1 MTDLK
6 CFNKIGFAREYNEQ
20 NKETLKE
27 KGQHISSLTQIK
39 FMFVNYESYFL
50 HFSSNSRLKVNKSI
64 TNPGLQASKPSENLN
79 KTLTDFENPHSENVS
94 MSDLMTIM

>member
-27 KGQHISSLTQIK
+27 KEKGST
-39 FMFVNYESYFL
+39 Y
-50 HFSSNSRLKVNKSI
+50 
-64 TNPGLQASKPSENLN
+64 P
-79 KTLTDFENPHSENVS
+79 D
-94 MSDLMTIM
+94 